1 MLCLIVKCII
11 QWRPNTFDA
20 EAFNNP
26 SLHDVAKTIV
36 TYCKDAFASPSNL
49 RIFIQSSPL
58 KFLQAKIC
66 ERKMTEMIYHIHR
79 LQAYDVLTLK
89 KIVDVF
95 MFPSDKSKK
104 TNTQEKNGSTSRSCN
119 RNLVVKSSVKGNT
132 KLHESCKKN
141 KYGDLMDLVR
151 SCGKDIN
158 AKNDRQRTPLH
169 EACLAESYFCAHILL
184 SETGKGFS
192 LYNIPPVD
200 INASDS
206 EGFTP
211 LHYAVA
217 KNLVPVAKELLDRG
231 GLQLLNA
238 VDKKG
243 RKPDYFI
250 KTQEMRDIIENVSAI
265 FVGKGVKHEV
275 PNFNNYKN
283 YALYL
288 IALNFL
294 LSFYSN
300 MFNLYKF
307 VFSKK
312 HKIVVKSH
320 KKKECAHFVSSPE
333 TIVCDE
339 DSEFIEEMPGL
350 IDTFME
356 SVKLQTKEKEF
367 HIDLELL
374 AFKVYASSLVE

>member
-119 RNLVVKSSVKGNT
+119 RNLVVKSSVK
-132 KLHESCKKN
+132 
-141 KYGDLMDLVR
+141 D
-151 SCGKDIN
+151 
-158 AKNDRQRTPLH
+158 
-169 EACLAESYFCAHILL
+169 
-184 SETGKGFS
+184 
-192 LYNIPPVD
+192 NIPPVD